1 MRNNVPRHS
10 LDFSVAGEL
19 CPVSYNDLIEL
30 ARLCLLRANATRTP
44 AAANEL
50 RRMAKEYQARADAML
65 KEQRLGTAD
74 GALGRPALEAP
85 SRSVQQQQ
93 QPQESRTD
101 ASSARGRPMAARPH
115 SNAWATPARAGR
127 GAARVDE
134 GERLARWRHGRR
146 SRQPSSRRAR
156 AAGKRRDVIETAP
169 AVGSTAAISLA

>member
-65 KEQRLGTAD
+65 KEQRLGTTD
-74 GALGRPALEAP
+74 GALGRPAPEAP

-93 QPQESRTD
+93 QPQEGSGSTD
-101 ASSARGRPMAARPH
+101 A
-115 SNAWATPARAGR
+115 
-127 GAARVDE
+127 
-134 GERLARWRHGRR
+134 
-146 SRQPSSRRAR
+146 PSSPSTS
-156 AAGKRRDVIETAP
+156 KRP
-169 AVGSTAAISLA
+169 